1 MSLRLE
7 LLERKTGVVVW
18 NRHYDRDEPVEG
30 KTIHEVV
37 LSLEH
42 NLQQVVT
49 DAASGIDAFLSNRS

>member
-1 MSLRLE
+1 
-7 LLERKTGVVVW
+7 VVVW

-37 LSLEH
+37 LSLER
-42 NLQQVVT
+42 NLQQVIT